1 MGAFD
6 FKADDGIT
14 TYYIEFA
21 GDVISVSGDELSG
34 RDLCPNTHKLYQI
47 TVESGAVATKS
58 PKQALHVPIMLQHE
72 NAADTTE
79 CPVTTN

>member
-1 MGAFD
+1 MTVLQLT
-6 FKADDGIT
+6 I
-14 TYYIEFA
+14 YNVQ

-58 PKQALHVPIMLQHE
+58 PKQALQFL
-72 NAADTTE
+72 
-79 CPVTTN
+79 